1 MVLAPSFLSREIVR
15 ENPPECATI
24 DQLKNLEPDMRTPSP
39 LTLVSLGMVGLV
51 PTLAGCA
58 SAAEPPAVEPISE
71 EVLEEAPMVD
81 MPATQ
86 EAPTAMAG
94 TYADG
99 TYSATGG
106 YQSPSGPETIELT
119 ITLAGNVISDVI
131 VTPGATGGTS
141 SRYQGQFAEGVGAE
155 TVGKS
160 LDEIQ
165 VSRISGSSL
174 TSGGF
179 NEALNSI
186 KADARG

>member
-1 MVLAPSFLSREIVR
+1 MACAPSFLSRGIAR
-15 ENPPECATI
+15 QKLPDYATI
-24 DQLKNLEPDMRTPSP
+24 EQLKTLERDMRTPSS
-39 LTLVSLGMVGLV
+39 LTLVSLGIIGLV

-58 SAAEPPAVEPISE
+58 SAAEPPAEAPASE
-71 EVLEEAPMVD
+71 EALDEAPITD
-81 MPATQ
+81 MLAAET
-86 EAPTAMAG
+86 APSVVAG

-99 TYSATGG
+99 TYSAQGG
-106 YQSPSGPETIELT
+106 YQSPGGPEMIELT
-119 ITLAGNVISDVI
+119 ITLANNMISDVT

-141 SRYQGQFAEGVGAE
+141 SRYQGQFAEGVRAE

-179 NEALNSI
+179 NEALDSI